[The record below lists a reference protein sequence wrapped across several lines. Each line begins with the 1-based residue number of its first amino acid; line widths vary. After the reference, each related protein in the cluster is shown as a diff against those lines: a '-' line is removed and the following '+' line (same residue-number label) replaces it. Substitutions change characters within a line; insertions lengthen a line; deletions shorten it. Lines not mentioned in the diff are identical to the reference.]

1 MLSYTSGNITGKTLS
16 QAVFPQNIMLRN
28 IALIVIGSL
37 FIAFTAQI
45 SIQIP
50 IGPVP
55 ITGQT
60 FGVLLIGAL
69 FGSRLGA
76 LSTVLYIAE
85 GLQFP
90 VYANAASG
98 WSVLTGATG
107 GYLLSFPIAAF
118 LVGSLSE
125 RGWDRRPGT
134 LLLAMVAGN
143 IVIYLFGVPWLINSI
158 EGTTLNQGL
167 QWGLIPFIPGDLAKI
182 FVATALV
189 PTGWVGLNAARIG
202 TERSLYGESIT
213 PALQIGRMATV
224 AAFVLLASGV
234 IAFFSVST
242 NYGLAIIVS
251 GFMTVSA
258 FQLLLR
264 AYLSVAITQI
274 IVFTSASFGGL
285 VALVHLVSFEDQL
298 KMSSTD
304 IEVIVGIFASI
315 VLLISLIPKIH
326 KKTAPKEN

>member
-1 MLSYTSGNITGKTLS
+1 
-16 QAVFPQNIMLRN
+16 
-28 IALIVIGSL
+28 
-37 FIAFTAQI
+37 
-45 SIQIP
+45 
-50 IGPVP
+50 
-55 ITGQT
+55 
-60 FGVLLIGAL
+60 
-69 FGSRLGA
+69 
-76 LSTVLYIAE
+76 
-85 GLQFP
+85 
-90 VYANAASG
+90 
-98 WSVLTGATG
+98 
-107 GYLLSFPIAAF
+107 
-118 LVGSLSE
+118 
-125 RGWDRRPGT
+125 
-134 LLLAMVAGN
+134 
-143 IVIYLFGVPWLINSI
+143 
-158 EGTTLNQGL
+158 
-167 QWGLIPFIPGDLAKI
+167 
-182 FVATALV
+182 
-189 PTGWVGLNAARIG
+189 
-202 TERSLYGESIT
+202 
-213 PALQIGRMATV
+213 MATV